1 MYTLTVTIY
10 RPSKDSFTTIT
21 FAHPSFESAQVS
33 SAMLAWWQNA
43 VTCTITPGAGVVY
56 DARRHEDL
64 WGHRYS

>member
-33 SAMLAWWQNA
+33 SAMLVWWQNA
-43 VTCTITPGAGVVY
+43 VTCTITPGAGVAY
-56 DARRHEDL
+56 DTKQGHHLRH
-64 WGHRYS
+64 